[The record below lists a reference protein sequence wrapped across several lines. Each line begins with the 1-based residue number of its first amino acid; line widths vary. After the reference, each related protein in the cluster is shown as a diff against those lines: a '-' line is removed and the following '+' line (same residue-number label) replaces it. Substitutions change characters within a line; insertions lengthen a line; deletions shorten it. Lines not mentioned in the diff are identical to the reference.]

1 MPHRISPDASMS
13 ADELRALRYLWRGLP
28 KLVGETHTGLL
39 VRMGLAKVN
48 VEGTLEITQAGTHRF
63 TVERHRSASAL
74 AGASPTAGGHITWR
88 LDDQSRSW

>member
-1 MPHRISPDASMS
+1 MPNRISPDASMS

-28 KLVGETHTGLL
+28 KLVGETHTELL

-63 TVERHRSASAL
+63 TVERHRSASVL

-88 LDDQSRSW
+88 LDDQSRS